1 MMFTFWYGV
10 NHSASY
16 ICYADNWEH
25 ALPQFKA
32 HFDVLKCGGCLSGT
46 WDFYLDDVSNNLAV
60 GSGDVL
66 NIDSFY
72 PDSLYF
78 SNIERLGAV
87 S

>member
-1 MMFTFWYGV
+1 MMFKFWYGV
-10 NHSASY
+10 NHSTCY
-16 ICYADNWEH
+16 TCYADNWEH

-32 HFDVLKCGGCLSGT
+32 NIDFLKCGGAVTGT
-46 WDFYLDDVSNNLAV
+46 WDFYLDDITNNLAV
-60 GSGDVL
+60 GVGRVCH
-66 NIDSFY
+66 IDDFF